1 MKNPIEQLTEW
12 VNDETIGIREFSVI
26 YRNKMRR
33 KYAAT
38 YGDILG
44 GRGENY
50 PGLMLRMF
58 ESIRALEGAF
68 DLQHLRDTQM
78 KASAEEVKP

>member
-1 MKNPIEQLTEW
+1 MNPIEQLQAW
-12 VNDETIGIREFSVI
+12 VEDETIGVREFSII

-33 KYAAT
+33 KYKDT

-50 PGLMLRMF
+50 PGLMFRMF
-58 ESIRALEGAF
+58 ESIRALEGGF
-68 DLQHLRDTQM
+68 DLQHLRDTQSSVLCPD
-78 KASAEEVKP
+78 KE